1 MYEMVNFFIEALK
14 KKKKKKKKWIQKVF
28 LNGYSANNY
37 FRFGSKD
44 ATYQAYWSTPVD
56 FQNILISNL
65 MLQDHFPDA
74 LMRALQKILPDDI
87 VEIENT
93 SNDENGSTSINISP
107 GTVMS
112 ILF

>member
-1 MYEMVNFFIEALK
+1 
-14 KKKKKKKKWIQKVF
+14 
-28 LNGYSANNY
+28 
-37 FRFGSKD
+37 
-44 ATYQAYWSTPVD
+44 
-56 FQNILISNL
+56 

-93 SNDENGSTSINISP
+93 SNVENGSTSINISP